1 MDERRTMIMAEK
13 KSVSVKV
20 VNMAG
25 AEVGSI
31 SLSGHVFGC
40 EEHKQAMFN
49 AVQVEQANSRQAT
62 AKTKVRH
69 EVSGGGK
76 KPWRQKGT
84 GRARAGSSRS
94 PIWVGGGTVFAPVGT
109 QNFTLSQNKK
119 EHQLALRSA
128 LSLKTPKDLVVVDEI
143 KFTTMKTKEFVKM
156 LEALKVDT
164 KVLVVVSEL
173 DEELARTVRNVCYA
187 RVVTSDNVSVYD
199 LLNADKLVMS
209 KAAVKDVEEAL
220 K

>member
-1 MDERRTMIMAEK
+1 MAEK

-20 VNMAG
+20 LNMAG
-25 AEVGSI
+25 EQVKDLKLAGS
-31 SLSGHVFGC
+31 VFAV
-40 EEHKQAMFN
+40 EPHKQAMFN

-94 PIWVGGGTVFAPVGT
+94 PVWVGGGTVFGPVGT
-109 QNFTLSQNKK
+109 QNYKLSQNRK

-128 LSLKTPKDLVVVDEI
+128 LSLKAPKDLVVVDAI
-143 KFTTMKTKEFVKM
+143 KFDAKKTKDFVKM
-156 LEALKVDT
+156 LAALKVDS
-164 KVLVVVSEL
+164 KALVVVSEI
-173 DEELARTVRNVCYA
+173 DENLFASARNVDYA
-187 RVVTSDNVSVYD
+187 RVVTSDNVSIYD
-199 LLNADKLVMS
+199 LLNVDKLVMS
-209 KAAVKDVEEAL
+209 KDAVKEVEEAL

>member
-1 MDERRTMIMAEK
+1 MAEK

-20 VNMAG
+20 LNMAG
-25 AEVGSI
+25 EQVKDLKLAGS
-31 SLSGHVFGC
+31 VFAV
-40 EEHKQAMFN
+40 EPHKQAMFN
-49 AVQVEQANSRQAT
+49 AVQVEQANTRQAT

-94 PIWVGGGTVFAPVGT
+94 PVWVGGGTVFGPVGN
-109 QNFTLSQNKK
+109 QNFTISQNRK

-143 KFTTMKTKEFVKM
+143 KFAEKKTKAFVKM
-156 LEALKVDT
+156 LQALKAEVKT
-164 KVLVVVSEL
+164 LVVVNEI
-173 DEELARTVRNVCYA
+173 DENLCASVRNVAYA
-187 RVVTSDNVSVYD
+187 KVVTTDNVSVYD
-199 LLNADKLVMS
+199 LLNAEKLVMS
-209 KAAVKDVEEAL
+209 EAAVKEVEEAL

>member
-1 MDERRTMIMAEK
+1 MAEK
-13 KSVSVKV
+13 KTISVKV
-20 VNMAG
+20 YDMAG
-25 AEVGSI
+25 KETEKKL
-31 SLSGHVFGC
+31 SLATSVFAI
-40 EEHKQAMFN
+40 EPHKQAMFN
-49 AVQVEQANSRQAT
+49 AVQVEQANLRQAT

-94 PIWVGGGTVFAPVGT
+94 PVWVGGGTVFGPVGT
-109 QNFTLSQNKK
+109 QNFKLSQNKK

-143 KFTTMKTKEFVKM
+143 KFGAKKTKDFVNM
-156 LEALKVDT
+156 LAALKVDT
-164 KVLVVVSEL
+164 KTLVVVSEI
-173 DEELARTVRNVCYA
+173 DENLFACARNVNYA
-187 RVVTSDNVSVYD
+187 KVVTSDNVSVYD

-209 KAAVKDVEEAL
+209 LSAVKTVEEAL

>member
-1 MDERRTMIMAEK
+1 MAEK
-13 KSVSVKV
+13 KTVSVKV

-25 AEVGSI
+25 EEVKKINLAGS
-31 SLSGHVFGC
+31 VFAV
-40 EEHKQAMFN
+40 EPHKQAMFN

-94 PIWVGGGTVFAPVGT
+94 PIWVGGGTVFGPVGN

-143 KFTTMKTKEFVKM
+143 KFAEKKTKNFVNM
-156 LEALKVDT
+156 LAALKSEVKT
-164 KVLVVVSEL
+164 LVVVTEI
-173 DEELARTVRNVCYA
+173 DENLFAGVRNVAYA
-187 RVVTSDNVSVYD
+187 KVVTTDNVSVYD
-199 LLNADKLVMS
+199 LLNAEKLVMS
-209 KAAVKDVEEAL
+209 EAAAKKVEEAL

>member
-1 MDERRTMIMAEK
+1 MAEK

-20 VNMAG
+20 LNMAG
-25 AEVGSI
+25 EQVKDLKLAGS
-31 SLSGHVFGC
+31 VFAV
-40 EEHKQAMFN
+40 EPHKQAMFN

-94 PIWVGGGTVFAPVGT
+94 PIWVGGGTVFGPVGN
-109 QNFTLSQNKK
+109 QNFTISQNKK
-119 EHQLALRSA
+119 EHQLAVKSA

-143 KFTTMKTKEFVKM
+143 KFADKKTKEFVKM
-156 LEALKVDT
+156 LKAIKCEVKT
-164 KVLVVVSEL
+164 LVVVNEI
-173 DEELARTVRNVCYA
+173 DENLFASVRNVAYA
-187 RVVTSDNVSVYD
+187 KVVTTDNVSVYD

-209 KAAVKDVEEAL
+209 EAAVKEVEEAL

>member
-1 MDERRTMIMAEK
+1 MAEN
-13 KSVSVKV
+13 KSVSVAV

-25 AEVGSI
+25 EEVSKI
-31 SLSGHVFGC
+31 SLDASVFGI
-40 EEHKQAMFN
+40 EPHKQAMFN
-49 AVQVEQANSRQAT
+49 AVQVEQANARQAT

-94 PIWVGGGTVFAPVGT
+94 PIWVGGGTVFGPVGT
-109 QNFTLSQNKK
+109 QNYTLSQNKK

-128 LSLKTPKDLVVVDEI
+128 LSLKTPNDLVVVDEI
-143 KFTTMKTKEFVKM
+143 KFDTKKTKDFVNM
-156 LEALKVDT
+156 LDNLKVLN
-164 KVLVVVSEL
+164 KVLVVVSEI
-173 DEELARTVRNVCYA
+173 DENLFASARNVGYA
-187 RVVTSDNVSVYD
+187 KVVTSDNVSVYD
-199 LLNADKLVMS
+199 LLNVEKLVVS
-209 KAAVKDVEEAL
+209 SAAIKEVEEAL